1 MRVIVRTPDLRWPVR
16 VPIPL
21 SMAGTVVNFIPER
34 ELEKAREKAPPEF
47 RALLTKPMLRYL
59 VGECVH
65 TLKEYRGLEIVH
77 VESTGGDMVSITL

>member
-1 MRVIVRTPDLRWPVR
+1 MRIVVRTPELRWPIR

-21 SMAGTVVNFIPER
+21 SMAGMAVSFI
-34 ELEKAREKAPPEF
+34 REKSPPEL
-47 RALLTKPMLRYL
+47 RELLTKPMLRYL

-77 VESTGGDMVSITL
+77 VESAGGETVSITL

>member
-1 MRVIVRTPDLRWPVR
+1 MRVIVRTPDLRWPIR

-34 ELEKAREKAPPEF
+34 VLVRAREKAPAEF
-47 RALLTKPMLRYL
+47 RELLTKPMLRYL

-77 VESTGGDMVSITL
+77 VESADGDTVSITL

>member
-1 MRVIVRTPDLRWPVR
+1 MRIVVRTPELRWPIR

-21 SMAGTVVNFIPER
+21 SMAGMAMSFIPER
-34 ELEKAREKAPPEF
+34 TLAQAREKSPPEL
-47 RALLTKPMLRYL
+47 RELLTKPMLRYL

-77 VESTGGDMVSITL
+77 VESAGGETVSITL